1 MEFKYNLSFHIYK
14 AKHEITGPAA
24 AVLCPLKLPEFGIEQ
39 KKRKLKACFSKSGSI
54 FKMKSIQQLVLAAA
68 IVVLAPAAAFAQKA
82 PKGKDQLVTV
92 STPMGEMKLV
102 LFDDTPR
109 HKENFLKLAKAGFYD
124 GTTFHRIID
133 GFMIQGGDPKT
144 KEGNMTGIDYS
155 VPAEIL
161 PKYKHKRGAV
171 AAARMGDQVNPQR
184 ASSGSQ
190 FYIVENHNGTP
201 QLDEAYSVFG
211 QVVDGLE
218 VIDKIAEQ
226 PKDGRDRPLSDIKMT
241 VKVED
246 VKKKKI
252 AKKYGYTYSQN

>member
-1 MEFKYNLSFHIYK
+1 LEFRPDFIPQTHTYNMNLLRKTIAFVV
-14 AKHEITGPAA
+14 ALALLPM
-24 AVLCPLKLPEFGIEQ
+24 AVL
-39 KKRKLKACFSKSGSI
+39 
-54 FKMKSIQQLVLAAA
+54 
-68 IVVLAPAAAFAQKA
+68 AQKA
-82 PKGKDQLVTV
+82 PKGKDQLVTI

-102 LFDDTPR
+102 LFDDTPL
-109 HKENFLKLAKAGFYD
+109 HKENFLKLAREGFYN
-124 GTTFHRIID
+124 GTTFHRVID

-144 KEGNMTGIDYS
+144 KEGNTTNVDYN

-161 PKYKHKRGAV
+161 PKYKHVRGAV
-171 AAARMGDQVNPQR
+171 AAARLGDQVNPQR

-190 FYIVENHNGTP
+190 FYIVENHHGTP

-218 VIDKIAEQ
+218 VVDKIAEL
-226 PKDGRDRPLSDIKMT
+226 PKDGRDRPLSDVPMT

-252 AKKYGYTYSQN
+252 AKKYGYTYSQE